1 MPIKGAGARVVS
13 VGKLK
18 KRLGLGADTPDA
30 EVLSAALA
38 AKAQITR
45 MVPVVGVGAPP
56 IAVLDAALA
65 ALTFHLYEGYQAGAG
80 QTINPMQS
88 SGALAMLG
96 PWKIRRAAVAGE
108 QSSGPAPEPSNSQSL
123 EWGQ

>member
-18 KRLGLGADTPDA
+18 KRLGLDDTAPDDQ
-30 EVLSAALA
+30 VLGIALT
-38 AKAQITR
+38 AKAMISR
-45 MVPVVGVGAPP
+45 MVPVVGPGAPP
-56 IAVLDAALA
+56 LAVLDAAMG

-80 QTINPMQS
+80 QTISPMQS

-96 PWKIRRAAVAGE
+96 PWRIRRAAVAGE
-108 QSSGPAPEPSNSQSL
+108 QSSGPAPPPSNSQSL